1 MYGSIVYLLARWGH
15 YRRAQ
20 VSDELGDVELDSL
33 FGPGADPG
41 LLTVLVPSYREDLA
55 VVRQTVLTAALQ
67 DYPNR
72 RVVVLVDDPPSPSV
86 AEHADALDGMRRLPA
101 LVQAQLGKPAAR
113 LGRAEQD
120 FHARVGRH
128 GHLGPDE
135 LAAEARRLAGL
146 HESVAVWLDEQAHLE
161 DVDDHTTRL
170 FVQLTFVVRAAS
182 CRRRAAAQLAAARA
196 GELTTAQMRQ
206 VHHRLSRML
215 CVEIRPFEQSST
227 PTCPTRPIRP

>member
-20 VSDELGDVELDSL
+20 VSDELGDVELDSF

-113 LGRAEQD
+113 LGRAE
-120 FHARVGRH
+120 
-128 GHLGPDE
+128 
-135 LAAEARRLAGL
+135 
-146 HESVAVWLDEQAHLE
+146 
-161 DVDDHTTRL
+161 
-170 FVQLTFVVRAAS
+170 
-182 CRRRAAAQLAAARA
+182 
-196 GELTTAQMRQ
+196 
-206 VHHRLSRML
+206 
-215 CVEIRPFEQSST
+215 
-227 PTCPTRPIRP
+227 